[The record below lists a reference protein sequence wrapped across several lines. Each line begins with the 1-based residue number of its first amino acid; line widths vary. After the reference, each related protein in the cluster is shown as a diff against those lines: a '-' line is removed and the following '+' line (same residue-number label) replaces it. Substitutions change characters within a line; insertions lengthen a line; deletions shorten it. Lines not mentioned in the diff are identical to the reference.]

1 MEALREEKTA
11 PFLSVDEQSTARTQN
26 FSAWVLSNSWSQEN
40 VCLRPKPPPSLCVRR
55 IQKQN
60 RGESE
65 LTREECVMEKNGQTW
80 VEWAGGQRTDS
91 PATPLPKAL
100 TASTT
105 SNHYSSA
112 TQQNIKEV
120 DKGRWKINKVTKL
133 GFFPP

>member
-11 PFLSVDEQSTARTQN
+11 PFLSVDEQSTARTRN

-65 LTREECVMEKNGQTW
+65 LTREECVREKNGKRGW
-80 VEWAGGQRTDS
+80 SGQVGKGLTVLPPHSQRHS
-91 PATPLPKAL
+91 LPQPPAAITPQLPNKTLKRL
-100 TASTT
+100 TREDGKST
-105 SNHYSSA
+105 
-112 TQQNIKEV
+112 
-120 DKGRWKINKVTKL
+120 R
-133 GFFPP
+133 